1 MPRAETISSAAN
13 PLLKDVRR
21 AIQRGDLT
29 QQGWCIAESFHLL
42 DEALGSDCRIHAV
55 LAAEPVRSEAEARVR
70 RKSGIKVVSLPD
82 ALFQSIAATE
92 NSQGVMAL
100 VSPPVWTL
108 AQVFG
113 ARPLVIVLDA
123 LQDPGN
129 AGAIVRTA
137 EAFGATGAIFLKGT
151 VSPFNPKT
159 LRASAGSLFRLPYL
173 HGVDPELARDAF
185 EQRKVRLY
193 AALPSNPGGRRNGH
207 LPIDSDSSVQ
217 ELSDIDFTI
226 NCGLIIGNEAHG
238 VGEPLRSAARAITI
252 PTAGVESLNA
262 AVAAGVLL
270 YEARRQRALRP

>member
-21 AIQRGDLT
+21 AIQRGGLT

-42 DEALGSDCRIHAV
+42 DEALGSDCQIHAV
-55 LAAEPVRSEAEARVR
+55 LAAEPVRSEVEARVR
-70 RKSGIKVVSLPD
+70 RKSGVKVVLLPD

-92 NSQGVMAL
+92 SSQGIIAL
-100 VSPPVWTL
+100 VSPPVWTVDQL
-108 AQVFG
+108 FS
-113 ARPLVIVLDA
+113 ARPLVILLDA

-151 VSPFNPKT
+151 VSPYNPKA

-173 HGVDPELARDAF
+173 HGVDPKLARDAF
-185 EQRKVRLY
+185 EQRNVRLY
-193 AALPSNPGGRRNGH
+193 AALPANPSGRRNGH
-207 LPIDSDSSVQ
+207 LPIHTDSAAR
-217 ELSDIDFTI
+217 ELSDIDFAVD
-226 NCGLIIGNEAHG
+226 CGLIIGNEAHG
-238 VGEPLRSAARAITI
+238 VGEPLRSVARAISI

-270 YEARRQRALRP
+270 YEARRQRTLQP